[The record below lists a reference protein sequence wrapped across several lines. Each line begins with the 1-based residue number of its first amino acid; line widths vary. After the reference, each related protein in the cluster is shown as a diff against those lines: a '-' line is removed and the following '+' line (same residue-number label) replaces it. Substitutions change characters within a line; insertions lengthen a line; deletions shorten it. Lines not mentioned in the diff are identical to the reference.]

1 MEKYI
6 SVKDIE
12 DAALSILPKQ
22 ARDYYKSGATDEQ
35 TLADNKLAFQRYV
48 IAVTYIFVIYL
59 LYEVLTPVFNNRV
72 RGFVISTRK
81 KL

>member
-12 DAALSILPKQ
+12 EAALSILPKP

-35 TLADNKLAFQRYV
+35 TLAENKRAFQRYA
-48 IAVTYIFVIYL
+48 ISEFIY
-59 LYEVLTPVFNNRV
+59 
-72 RGFVISTRK
+72 K
-81 KL
+81 